1 MFRDPVTPV
10 TIVPSVG
17 YTWRHPH
24 YTPAHLC
31 LRAPRLPSESRRRRR
46 KPRHWQFVRGGAW
59 GTMAKEETAR
69 KFHGAA
75 AARNDLSVSLVGSRE
90 WTGERELDAASARA
104 TYSRFIPIR

>member
-1 MFRDPVTPV
+1 
-10 TIVPSVG
+10 
-17 YTWRHPH
+17 
-24 YTPAHLC
+24 
-31 LRAPRLPSESRRRRR
+31 
-46 KPRHWQFVRGGAW
+46 
-59 GTMAKEETAR
+59 MAKEETAR